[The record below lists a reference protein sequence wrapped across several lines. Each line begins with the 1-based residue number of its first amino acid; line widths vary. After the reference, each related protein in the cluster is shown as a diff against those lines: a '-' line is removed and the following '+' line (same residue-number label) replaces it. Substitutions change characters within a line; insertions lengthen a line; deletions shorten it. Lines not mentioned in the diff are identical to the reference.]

1 MNTIFSTTTKNYD
14 TISIVSTQKGWY
26 DVYLNNKF
34 VSQSISLYEAYNE
47 VESQLSL

>member
-14 TISIVSTQKGWY
+14 TISIVITQDDWY
-26 DVYLNNKF
+26 EVYFNNT
-34 VSQSISLYEAYNE
+34 VISQCISLKMAYDD